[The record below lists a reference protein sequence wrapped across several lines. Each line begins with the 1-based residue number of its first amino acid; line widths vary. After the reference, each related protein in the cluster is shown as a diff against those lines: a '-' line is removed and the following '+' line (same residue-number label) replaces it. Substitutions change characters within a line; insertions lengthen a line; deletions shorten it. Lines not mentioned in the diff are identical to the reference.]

1 MVRIVVMLTLL
12 GSVNLWGQNQESK
25 ADFDEVIWF
34 GLDYTQVKFIGVS
47 DQFNDLDAI
56 QHRYFRA
63 WNDLIEIE
71 SPKYDLKSAF
81 KVSNLIYALDSAIVR
96 SERRDMKDIVQMSEY
111 ELSENQ
117 VAEIVK
123 AYADPAISK
132 VGAIFVME
140 TLNKTAV
147 KETMWVTFFHVSTGE
162 VFYTER
168 LIGTPKGMGFR
179 NYWAGGY
186 YRVITEL
193 INRPYQVK

>member
-1 MVRIVVMLTLL
+1 MVRIMVMLILL

-34 GLDYTQVKFIGVS
+34 GLDYTQVKFIGTS

-81 KVSNLIYALDSAIVR
+81 KVANLIYGLDSAIVR

-147 KETMWVTFFHVSTGE
+147 TETMWLTFFHVSTGE

-168 LIGTPKGMGFR
+168 LIGKPKGMGFR

-186 YRVITEL
+186 YTVIKEL
-193 INRPYQVK
+193 IERPYQVK

>member
-1 MVRIVVMLTLL
+1 MVRIIVMLTLL

-34 GLDYTQVKFIGVS
+34 GLDYTQVKFIGAS
-47 DQFNDLDAI
+47 DQFNDLVAI
-56 QHRYFRA
+56 QHNYFRS
-63 WNDLIEIE
+63 WNELIVTE
-71 SPKYDLKSAF
+71 SSKYDLKQAF
-81 KVSNLIYALDSAIVR
+81 KVTNLIYALDSAIAR
-96 SERRDMKDIVQMSEY
+96 SERRDMKDIVQTNKH

-123 AYADPAISK
+123 AYADPAISN

-140 TLNKTAV
+140 TLNKAAV
-147 KETMWVTFFHVSTGE
+147 NETMWVTFFHVSTGE

-168 LIGTPKGMGFR
+168 LIGKPKGMGFR

-186 YRVITEL
+186 YSVIKEL
-193 INRPYQVK
+193 IKR